1 MQGLYKAPKLF
12 SKHSRLF
19 IDSRR
24 DLRPL
29 KQNCSANLERIE
41 SNNHFFC
48 YTSGRWLYNEPL
60 QLKKRYV
67 KFNVS
72 ALQQIAGRIAS
83 SRCVEMKKIPEGLYN
98 KVFSLKMENGREIL
112 ARIPNPNAG
121 HPQRVVASEV
131 ATLDFLR
138 NVLDIP
144 VPRVLSWSSLS
155 QDNPVGAEYIFMERV
170 KGRQLSEVWGTMS
183 EAQHFSLVK
192 SLVEIEQKLVNVKF
206 PLHGSLY
213 YKSTVDIVEPAKK
226 ATSDF
231 IIGPITQRSFWEDEK
246 GELDIDR
253 GPWGT
258 AQEYLSSITNREIAV
273 IESLG
278 PSISSNMSILLGK
291 TKQSRDEHVH
301 LLKQFLRVLPHILPP
316 QETLRP
322 ALLHHDLHSDNIFVD
337 FSDPTK
343 ISSIIDWQG
352 VYAAPLFLQAR
363 FPSIF
368 DCDDPYPWG
377 AVQPKLPKD
386 FDTLLQSEKELAED
400 TLVRLRLKKFYELAS
415 RKFNQPLVMAMDVM
429 RNDDDPTTFIFHIIG
444 QSSQDGLLPLK
455 ELLIQIYEKWD
466 QIMERRGLA
475 IPCPISFTEDEI
487 DKSRQQVKE
496 WADAYGEFD
505 SLRTNIVGKDGWVS
519 HEEYDEALRRWDN
532 NRATL
537 ELLQERLDKL
547 LLQ

>member
-1 MQGLYKAPKLF
+1 
-12 SKHSRLF
+12 
-19 IDSRR
+19 
-24 DLRPL
+24 
-29 KQNCSANLERIE
+29 
-41 SNNHFFC
+41 
-48 YTSGRWLYNEPL
+48 
-60 QLKKRYV
+60 
-67 KFNVS
+67 
-72 ALQQIAGRIAS
+72 
-83 SRCVEMKKIPEGLYN
+83 
-98 KVFSLKMENGREIL
+98 MENGREIL

-144 VPRVLSWSSLS
+144 VPRVLSWSSPS
-155 QDNPVGAEYIFMERV
+155 QHNPVGAEYIFVERV
-170 KGRQLSEVWGTMS
+170 KGRQLSEVWGAMS
-183 EAQHFSLVK
+183 EAQHFGLVK

-213 YKSTVDIVEPAKK
+213 YKSTCDHGRNAADPIGPAKK
-226 ATSDF
+226 DTSDF
-231 IIGPITQRSFWEDEK
+231 IIGPTTQRSFWEDEK
-246 GELDIDR
+246 GELDIDQ

-258 AQEYLSSITNREIAV
+258 AQEYISSIANREIAV
-273 IESLG
+273 IQNLG

-352 VYAAPLFLQAR
+352 VYAAPLFLQAK

-368 DCDDPYPWG
+368 DCEDPYTWG

-386 FDTLLQSEKELAED
+386 FDTLSQSEKELAED

-415 RKFNQPLVMAMDVM
+415 RKFNQPLVKAMDVT
-429 RNDDDPTTFIFHIIG
+429 RNDDDPTTFIFHIVG
-444 QSSQDGLLPLK
+444 QSSQDGPLPLK

-475 IPCPISFTEDEI
+475 TPCPISFTEDEI

-496 WADAYGEFD
+496 WADAYSEFN
-505 SLRTNIVGKDGWVS
+505 SLQTNIIGKDGWVS
-519 HEEYDEALRRWDN
+519 HEEYNEALRRWDN
-532 NRATL
+532 NKATL